1 MDEKIKSIVEK
12 IVSLSGQ
19 TTTGEYSLAMEA
31 AVLAEFANNSSAIG
45 SRRWVRA
52 REVEPTTTQISV
64 KQAQA
69 NFEAALADGLMPL
82 LELRESIMRNAD
94 PDQWQ
99 LFVSLYYQA
108 YCQNYEIL
116 QPGGMDDL
124 NLEELRGE

>member
-19 TTTGEYSLAMEA
+19 TVTGEYSLAMEA
-31 AVLAEFANNSSAIG
+31 AVLAEFASNSSAIG

-52 REVEPTTTQISV
+52 QEVEPIPTQISV

-99 LFVSLYYQA
+99 LFVSLYYQE

>member
-31 AVLAEFANNSSAIG
+31 AVLAEFASNSSAIG
-45 SRRWVRA
+45 SRTWVRA
-52 REVEPTTTQISV
+52 QEVEPTTTQISV
-64 KQAQA
+64 KQAKA

-94 PDQWQ
+94 PGQWQ
-99 LFVSLYYQA
+99 LFVSLYYQE

-124 NLEELRGE
+124 NLAELRGE